1 MDLYP
6 EPIER
11 LIGKL
16 SKLPSIGRRSAE
28 RLALKLVS
36 SDLEEIEELRQALSD
51 IKTKVHNCN
60 KCGNLTDKE
69 ICDICSNDRRNN
81 RIVCVVEDTPNL
93 IAIEKSKEY
102 RGLYHVLN
110 GLISPLN
117 DVQAD
122 NINLDSLLERV
133 DSGEFEEVIL
143 AISPTIEGEMT
154 TLFLAELLKDKNVKV
169 TRIASGIPIGG
180 NIEYFD
186 SETLY
191 KALEDRR
198 EL

>member
-36 SDLEEIEELRQALSD
+36 TEMDEIEELRQALSD
-51 IKTKVHNCN
+51 IKTKVHNCT

-69 ICDICSNDRRNN
+69 ICDICSNDKRNGK
-81 RIVCVVEDTPNL
+81 IVCVVEDTPNL

-133 DSGEFEEVIL
+133 ESGEFEEVIL

-154 TLFLAELLKDKNVKV
+154 TLFLAELFKDKNVKV

>member
-1 MDLYP
+1 MC
-6 EPIER
+6 IR
-11 LIGKL
+11 
-16 SKLPSIGRRSAE
+16 
-28 RLALKLVS
+28 
-36 SDLEEIEELRQALSD
+36 
-51 IKTKVHNCN
+51 
-60 KCGNLTDKE
+60 
-69 ICDICSNDRRNN
+69 DR
-81 RIVCVVEDTPNL
+81 
-93 IAIEKSKEY
+93 Y

>member
-36 SDLEEIEELRQALSD
+36 TEMDEIEELRQALSD
-51 IKTKVHNCN
+51 IKTKVHNCK
-60 KCGNLTDKE
+60 KCGNLTDKD

-81 RIVCVVEDTPNL
+81 KIVCVVEDTPNL

-102 RGLYHVLN
+102 KGLYHVLN

-122 NINLDSLLERV
+122 NINLDSLLDRV
-133 DSGEFEEVIL
+133 DNGEFEEVIL

-154 TLFLAELLKDKNVKV
+154 TLFLAELLKEKDVKV
-169 TRIASGIPIGG
+169 TRIASGIPMGG

>member
-81 RIVCVVEDTPNL
+81 KIVCVVEDTPNL

>member
-36 SDLEEIEELRQALSD
+36 TEMDEIEELRQALYD
-51 IKTKVHNCN
+51 IKTKVHNCK
-60 KCGNLTDKE
+60 KCGNLTDKD

-81 RIVCVVEDTPNL
+81 KIVCVVEDTPNL

-102 RGLYHVLN
+102 KGLYHVLN

-122 NINLDSLLERV
+122 NINLDSLLDRV
-133 DSGEFEEVIL
+133 DNGEFEEVIL

-154 TLFLAELLKDKNVKV
+154 TLFLAELLKEKDVKV
-169 TRIASGIPIGG
+169 TRIASGIPMGG

>member
-36 SDLEEIEELRQALSD
+36 TDMHEIEELRQALSD

-60 KCGNLTDKE
+60 KCGNLTDKD
-69 ICDICSNDRRNN
+69 ICDICSNDKRNN
-81 RIVCVVEDTPNL
+81 KIVCVVEDTPNL

-102 RGLYHVLN
+102 RGVYHVLN

-122 NINLDSLLERV
+122 NINLDSLIERV
-133 DSGEFEEVIL
+133 DNGQFEEVIL

-154 TLFLAELLKDKNVKV
+154 TLFLAELLKDKDVKV

>member
-36 SDLEEIEELRQALSD
+36 SDIEEIEELRQALSD

-81 RIVCVVEDTPNL
+81 KIVCVVEDTPNL

>member
-51 IKTKVHNCN
+51 IKTKVHKCN

-102 RGLYHVLN
+102 RGVYHVLN

>member
-11 LIGKL
+11 LIGRL

-28 RLALKLVS
+28 RLALKLVQT
-36 SDLEEIEELRQALSD
+36 DLEEVEELRQALID
-51 IKTKVHNCN
+51 IKTKVHNCSI
-60 KCGNLTDKE
+60 CGNLTDKD
-69 ICDICSNDRRNN
+69 ICDICADDRRDKAV
-81 RIVCVVEDTPNL
+81 ICVVEDTPNL
-93 IAIEKSKEY
+93 IAIEKSREFK
-102 RGLYHVLN
+102 GLYHVLN

-117 DVQAD
+117 DIQAE
-122 NINLDSLLERV
+122 NINLDSLLDRV
-133 DSGEFEEVIL
+133 DSGEHNEVIL

-154 TLFLAELLKDKNVKV
+154 TLFLAELLKEKNVKV

-180 NIEYFD
+180 NIEFFD

>member
-102 RGLYHVLN
+102 RGVYHVLN